1 MNYAETTETNIV
13 DEYHT
18 SSNPN
23 GIGVPSLAAQS
34 ALDCLY
40 GVGVNSRNRLDVLI
54 ELMRKHNPE
63 TAMEIFYHGW
73 ADCDDTG
80 WYQNELLMILSEA
93 RWWVDFRDF
102 MTKED
107 LDWYDRLDDEITIY
121 RGSPRNN
128 TLGVSWTTSL
138 RIARQSAKGYRST
151 TVSDPVIT
159 MSKVLKTNVLMATN
173 TRDES
178 EILVDP
184 ATLTELKTET
194 PTGKQWPFWK
204 PVLVVS
210 ND

>member
-1 MNYAETTETNIV
+1 MNYAATTETTRE

-18 SSNPN
+18 ASNPN
-23 GIGVPSLAAQS
+23 GVGVPSLAAQS

-40 GVGVNSRNRLDVLI
+40 GIGVNSRNRLDVLMKF
-54 ELMRKHNPE
+54 MRKHSPE

-73 ADCDDTG
+73 PDCDDDG
-80 WYQNELLMILSEA
+80 RYQDELLVILTNA
-93 RWWVDFRDF
+93 RWWADFRDF

-107 LDWYDRLDDEITIY
+107 LDWYDRLDDEIFIY
-121 RGSPRNN
+121 RGCSQGNV
-128 TLGVSWTTSL
+128 LGLSWTTSL
-138 RIARQSAKGYRST
+138 RIARQSAKGYRSI
-151 TVSDPVIT
+151 TVPDPVIA
-159 MSKVLKTNVLMATN
+159 MSKVLKTNVITATN
-173 TRDES
+173 TRDEF

-194 PTGKQWPFWK
+194 PTGNQWPFWK